1 MNKNTLNQLLKYG
14 TVGVMN
20 TLLTAIV
27 IWAILKFCFE
37 ALFEEKATPAQMAVS
52 NFTGYAVG
60 LINSFIFNRNW
71 TFKSKSSWKTGFLK
85 FVLCFGIC
93 YTIQLG
99 IVLALNECL
108 FFPALHFNTLG
119 VNYPVTSSYL
129 CQLIGIVFY
138 TGSNFFFNKYYTF
151 KK

>member
-1 MNKNTLNQLLKYG
+1 MNKDTFNQLFKYG
-14 TVGVMN
+14 IVGIMN

-27 IWAILKFCFE
+27 IWAILRFCFNVVS
-37 ALFEEKATPAQMAVS
+37 EEKATSMQMTVS
-52 NFTGYAVG
+52 NFVGYAVG

-85 FVLCFGIC
+85 FVLGFGIC
-93 YTIQLG
+93 YAIQLG
-99 IVLALNECL
+99 VVLVLNEYVSV
-108 FFPALHFNTLG
+108 PALHFNAFG

-138 TGSNFFFNKYYTF
+138 TGLNFFFNKYYTF